1 MKTPENRSKAA
12 IKTLEGRLIYPL
24 KTPGNERFSGVFMG
38 YERHHSGI
46 YIALNRFHT
55 LFRYFRC

>member
-38 YERHHSGI
+38 YERHRSGI

-55 LFRYFRC
+55 LFRCFRC